1 MGTSYGLDPLDP
13 DASSAPLLLVE
24 VDLGQ
29 LPTLEDYQRNVTAL
43 LILAGHASLLP
54 PLGPRWQDPSARI
67 LPRSPSVVRT
77 TMASPWVSV
86 LSGLAE
92 RSAPVAYGA
101 AALYGLHRLLEM
113 VMTWQRHRLEIEEGK
128 ARLEQLRGQL
138 RDTGVQLRREFDQR
152 VELPRDEQGEPAA
165 RSVEAELA
173 ERAAN
178 PPAEVVRAADGIGS
192 IIGAEMIDP
201 RDPRAGRSEN

>member
-1 MGTSYGLDPLDP
+1 MGISRGIDPLDP
-13 DASSAPLLLVE
+13 DAAAGPLLFLE
-24 VDLGQ
+24 VDLGPV
-29 LPTLEDYQRNVTAL
+29 PTLEDYQRNVTAL

-54 PLGPRWQDPSARI
+54 PVGSRWLDPSARV
-67 LPRSPSVVRT
+67 LPRSPGIVRT

-113 VMTWQRHRLEIEEGK
+113 VMTWQRHRLEIEEGEV
-128 ARLEQLRGQL
+128 RLEQLRGQL
-138 RDTGVQLRREFDQR
+138 RDTGVQLRQEFD
-152 VELPRDEQGEPAA
+152 PRLVAPGEDRGEPG
-165 RSVEAELA
+165 RQDELA

-178 PPAEVVRAADGIGS
+178 PPAEVVRAADQIGT

-201 RDPRAGRSEN
+201 GDPRAG

>member
-1 MGTSYGLDPLDP
+1 M
-13 DASSAPLLLVE
+13 ASGPLLRLE
-24 VDLGQ
+24 VDLGPA
-29 LPTLEDYQRNVTAL
+29 PTLEDYQRNVTAL
-43 LILAGHASLLP
+43 LILSGHASLLP
-54 PLGPRWQDPSARI
+54 PVEGRWLDSSARV
-67 LPRSPSVVRT
+67 LPRSPVIVRT

-113 VMTWQRHRLEIEEGK
+113 VMTWQRHRLEIEEGE

-138 RDTGVQLRREFDQR
+138 RDTGVQLRQEFD
-152 VELPRDEQGEPAA
+152 PRLVGPGEQLAEPG
-165 RSVEAELA
+165 RQDELA

-178 PPAEVVRAADGIGS
+178 PPAEVVRAADEIGS
-192 IIGAEMIDP
+192 ISAAEMIDP
-201 RDPRAGRSEN
+201 GVDPH